1 MASASST
8 TATTTYLRYE
18 HNNKSSFGILIGDT
32 IEELNGDILENPK
45 PTGKKIKLNDVK
57 ILTPI
62 EPSKVIA
69 VGLNYKSHI
78 GDRSP
83 LEYPGLFTKFPTS
96 LIAHE
101 ENIIAPKDSTNLHY
115 EGEMVLVIGKK
126 ASKVSVEEAKD
137 YVFGISIGNDVSERG
152 WQRSDLQW
160 FRAKGSDTF
169 GPIGPYIVTGLD
181 PDNLL
186 LETRVNGEIRQSSNT
201 DLLIFNVATIVSY
214 ISQFVTLLPGD
225 IIYSGT
231 PGTTKAIV
239 PGDIVEIS
247 LEGVGVL
254 RNGVVKEK

>member
-1 MASASST
+1 MSSIDSP
-8 TATTTYLRYE
+8 TTYLRYE
-18 HNNKSSFGILIGDT
+18 YQNTVSFGILENDQIAELSGD
-32 IEELNGDILENPK
+32 LFDNPTR
-45 PTGKKIKLNDVK
+45 TGKTLPASDVK

-101 ENIIAPKDSTNLHY
+101 ENIIEPKESTNLHY

-126 ASKVSVEEAKD
+126 TSKVSVEDAKSH
-137 YVFGISIGNDVSERG
+137 VFGVSIGNDVSERG
-152 WQRSDLQW
+152 WQKSDLQW

-169 GPIGPYIVTGLD
+169 GPFGPYIVTGLN

-186 LETRVNGEIRQSSNT
+186 LETHVNGELRQSSNT

-214 ISQFVTLLPGD
+214 ISQYITLLPGD

-231 PGTTKAIV
+231 PGTTKAIK
-239 PGDIVEIS
+239 PGDVVEVS

-254 RNGVVKEK
+254 RNRVAKA